1 MLVTSSVNVL
11 FHFLEENIL
20 FLVSFAMQKPL
31 SLSRSHLFIFVFQY
45 FGRWIEK
52 DIASIYMSVLT
63 VFSLRALQSGFPGGT
78 GGKEP
83 TCQCRRQRR
92 CRFNP
97 WIWKIFWRRA
107 CQPTPVFLP
116 GESHR
121 QRRLAGYSHRAMKS
135 QTQLKQLSTHA
146 LHLGL

>member
-83 TCQCRRQRR
+83 TCQCRKLRDTSSIPGSGRSSGEGHD
-92 CRFNP
+92 NP
-97 WIWKIFWRRA
+97 LQCSGLETLMDRGAWWAMVHRVAKIW
-107 CQPTPVFLP
+107 T
-116 GESHR
+116 
-121 QRRLAGYSHRAMKS
+121 
-135 QTQLKQLSTHA
+135 
-146 LHLGL
+146 

>member
-31 SLSRSHLFIFVFQY
+31 SLIRSHLFIFVFQY

-63 VFSLRALQSGFPGGT
+63 VFSLRALQLGFPGGT

-121 QRRLAGYSHRAMKS
+121 QRRLAGYSLRDCKES
-135 QTQLKQLSTHA
+135 DTTE
-146 LHLGL
+146 